1 MMTMSNS
8 VRLFLLSG
16 ACALSVAALAHASA
30 STDNILEITL
40 GNGPNAGTYKLQTS
54 AVMCMHFKQQKQVTA
69 VYKDFDAS
77 DPKKIGEAGIN
88 ITNPDEAGPKRGDV
102 LVAFG
107 ARDNKSA
114 SRYSVSIPGDSAGPV
129 TLTRNGKEAELAFQG
144 RTKDGISLRVTAKC
158 ASLEEL

>member
-1 MMTMSNS
+1 MTNP
-8 VRLFLLSG
+8 VRLLLLSG

-30 STDNILEITL
+30 STDNALEIVV
-40 GNGPNAGTYKLQTS
+40 GGGPNAGTYKLQTD

-77 DPKKIGEAGIN
+77 DAKKIGEAGIN

-107 ARDNKSA
+107 GRANKSA
-114 SRYSVSIPGDSAGPV
+114 SRYSVSIPGDSAGPI
-129 TLTRNGKEAELAFQG
+129 TLTRNGKAADLAFQG

-158 ASLEEL
+158 IDVEEL

>member
-1 MMTMSNS
+1 MTNP
-8 VRLFLLSG
+8 VRLFLLSS

-30 STDNILEITL
+30 ATDNTLEIVV
-40 GNGPNAGTYKLQTS
+40 GGGPNAGTYKLQTD
-54 AVMCMHFKQQKQVTA
+54 AVMCMHFKQQKQFTA

-77 DPKKIGEAGIN
+77 DAKKIGEAGLN

-107 ARDNKSA
+107 GRNNKSA
-114 SRYSVSIPGDSAGPV
+114 SRYAVSIPGDSAGPI
-129 TLTRNGKEAELAFQG
+129 TLKRNGKMADLAFQG

-158 ASLEEL
+158 TDVEEL